1 MTPEQYL
8 EFLDYFKKNNSWDN
22 DTLYENS
29 YQKHRVC
36 YKYVECRY
44 DSRDNTIWSIM
55 FYNGINTPKGED
67 TKHFTIESQKDID
80 EIYQFLNTIHIK
92 EN

>member
-1 MTPEQYL
+1 
-8 EFLDYFKKNNSWDN
+8 
-22 DTLYENS
+22 
-29 YQKHRVC
+29 
-36 YKYVECRY
+36 
-44 DSRDNTIWSIM
+44 M